1 MTASILTVDDSSSLR
16 MAIRIA
22 LSGAGYTVTEAGDG
36 RESLAKAQAA
46 KFDLI
51 ITDINMPNMDGLSM
65 IKEIRKLPIQT
76 GTPIIFLTTESAD
89 EMKQQ
94 AKAAGATG
102 WLVKPFQ
109 PEQLIKIARKVLGR
123 CQHRPPLP
131 PFGSRRPTSW
141 TRSNRRCPTSAIA

>member
-22 LSGAGYTVTEAGDG
+22 LTGAGYTVTEAGDG
-36 RESLAKAQAA
+36 REGLTKAQAA

-51 ITDINMPNMDGLSM
+51 ITDLNMPNMDGLSM

-76 GTPIIFLTTESAD
+76 GTPIVFLTTESAD

-123 CQHRPPLP
+123 
-131 PFGSRRPTSW
+131 
-141 TRSNRRCPTSAIA
+141 